1 MRVISGIYKGRQLK
15 GYTLKGTRP
24 TMDRVKESLFDILGD
39 KVEGRVCL
47 DLFAGSGN
55 LGIEALSR
63 GAKFVYFVD
72 REYMA
77 YKTIKDNLSLL
88 NILNVEVLNM
98 DYLKALEKL
107 NTIRFDII
115 FLDPP
120 YKSDYLEKA
129 VRKISELTLL
139 NDKGIVV
146 LESDDINKLYYNDYF
161 REIVTRKYGDKY
173 IRIIERN

>member
-39 KVEGRVCL
+39 KVEKSVCL

-63 GAKFVYFVD
+63 GAKFGYFVD
-72 REYMA
+72 RKYMA

-88 NILNVEVLNM
+88 NILNAEVLNM
-98 DYLKALEKL
+98 DYLKALERL
-107 NTIRFDII
+107 NTIKFDII

-129 VRKISELTLL
+129 VRKISDLRLL
-139 NDKGIVV
+139 NDKGLIV

-161 REIVTRKYGDKY
+161 REVVTRKYGDKY

>member
-24 TMDRVKESLFDILGD
+24 TMDRVKESLFDILGNRV
-39 KVEGRVCL
+39 VERVCL

-63 GAKFVYFVD
+63 GSKFGYFVD

-77 YKTIKDNLSLL
+77 YKTIKDNLTLL
-88 NILNVEVLNM
+88 NILNAEVLNM

-107 NTIRFDII
+107 NTIKFDII

-129 VRKISELTLL
+129 VRKISELKLL
-139 NDKGIVV
+139 SDKGIVV

-161 REIVTRKYGDKY
+161 KEVVTRKYGDKY

>member
-63 GAKFVYFVD
+63 GSKFVYFVD

>member
-39 KVEGRVCL
+39 KVEKSVCL

-63 GAKFVYFVD
+63 GAKFGYFVD

-88 NILNVEVLNM
+88 NILNAEVLNM
-98 DYLKALEKL
+98 DYLKALERL
-107 NTIRFDII
+107 NTIKFDII

-129 VRKISELTLL
+129 VRKISDLRLL

-161 REIVTRKYGDKY
+161 REVVTRKYGDKY

>member
-77 YKTIKDNLSLL
+77 YKTIKDNLFLL

>member
-120 YKSDYLEKA
+120 YTSDYLEKA